1 MKLWQSRRVVVA
13 RWKVLNSVWPEVDG
27 EWGGPQRMA
36 YSWLTLESQSD
47 GANYIQPVKVLTL
60 PIPCLL
66 VYKLAE
72 LSWK

>member
-1 MKLWQSRRVVVA
+1 MS
-13 RWKVLNSVWPEVDG
+13 G
-27 EWGGPQRMA
+27 EGPKGKGEPQRMA